1 MKKEKIIFID
11 GSYFKI
17 EETNNDLE
25 WIFCEVVSEKDI
37 LELKNKLKM
46 IV

>member
-25 WIFCEVVSEKDI
+25 
-37 LELKNKLKM
+37 
-46 IV
+46 